1 MAFSTSSTE
10 ATPTF
15 IRNNKIRTIVSNLF
29 VFAHSDQDRFWLT
42 REECRLLE
50 EFLTR
55 HRSFFGLP
63 PMEEELDGRQREDS

>member
-1 MAFSTSSTE
+1 MTK
-10 ATPTF
+10 TF
-15 IRNNKIRTIVSNLF
+15 EKNNKIRTIVGNLF

-63 PMEEELDGRQREDS
+63 PLEETKNEQDES

>member
-1 MAFSTSSTE
+1 MTK
-10 ATPTF
+10 TF
-15 IRNNKIRTIVSNLF
+15 LKNNKIRTIVSNLF
-29 VFAHSDQDRFWLT
+29 IFTQSEEDRFWLT

-63 PMEEELDGRQREDS
+63 PLEEELDGRQREDS

>member
-1 MAFSTSSTE
+1 MAFSTGSTE

-29 VFAHSDQDRFWLT
+29 VFAHGKEDRFWLT

-50 EFLTR
+50 EFLTK
-55 HRSFFGLP
+55 HRGFFGLP
-63 PMEEELDGRQREDS
+63 PLEEMKDEQD

>member
-1 MAFSTSSTE
+1 MTK
-10 ATPTF
+10 TF
-15 IRNNKIRTIVSNLF
+15 LKNNKIRTIVGNLF

-63 PMEEELDGRQREDS
+63 SLEETKNEQDES

>member
-1 MAFSTSSTE
+1 MTK
-10 ATPTF
+10 TF
-15 IRNNKIRTIVSNLF
+15 EKSNKIRTIVGNLYI
-29 VFAHSDQDRFWLT
+29 FAHGTEDKIWLT

-63 PMEEELDGRQREDS
+63 PVEETKNEQDES

>member
-1 MAFSTSSTE
+1 MTK
-10 ATPTF
+10 TF
-15 IRNNKIRTIVSNLF
+15 EKNNKIRTIVGNLF

-63 PMEEELDGRQREDS
+63 PVEETKNEQDES